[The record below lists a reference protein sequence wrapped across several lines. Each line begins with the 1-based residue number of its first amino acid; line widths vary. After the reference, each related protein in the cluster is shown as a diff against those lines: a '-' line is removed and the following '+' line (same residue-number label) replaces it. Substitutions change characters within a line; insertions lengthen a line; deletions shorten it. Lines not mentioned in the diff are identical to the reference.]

1 MFKGRGNMSTQ
12 SLSDITLSPS
22 EVREILSADNEEIIN
37 LCKRASIVP
46 RRNNRGLTYFSY
58 DDVKR
63 LQQVKQMKNNLVRIS
78 PNQVVDKIMSSF
90 NQMEEKIS
98 NNILNTLDKKLEEK
112 IQGVEGMAAELIK
125 YQTENEKLKNKII
138 ELNRENVHMKMELEK
153 FEKIGFGF
161 YKKYEV
167 KDYTI

>member
-78 PNQVVDKIMSSF
+78 PNQVVDKIMASF
-90 NQMEEKIS
+90 GQME
-98 NNILNTLDKKLEEK
+98 
-112 IQGVEGMAAELIK
+112 
-125 YQTENEKLKNKII
+125 
-138 ELNRENVHMKMELEK
+138 
-153 FEKIGFGF
+153 
-161 YKKYEV
+161 
-167 KDYTI
+167 

>member
-1 MFKGRGNMSTQ
+1 MATQ

-22 EVREILSADNEEIIN
+22 EVRDILNADNEEIIS

-46 RRNNRGLTYFSY
+46 KRNRRGLTYFSY
-58 DDVKR
+58 NDVKR
-63 LQQVKQMKNNLVRIS
+63 LQEAKSMKNSLVRIT
-78 PNQVVDKIMSSF
+78 PNAVVDRIMSSF
-90 NQMEEKIS
+90 SQMEEKIS
-98 NNILNTLDKKLEEK
+98 NNILDTLDKKLEEK

-125 YQTENEKLKNKII
+125 IQTENEKLKNKII
-138 ELNRENVHMKMELEK
+138 ELNRENVHIKMELEK

-161 YKKYEV
+161 YRKYDV

>member
-1 MFKGRGNMSTQ
+1 MATQ

-22 EVREILSADNEEIIN
+22 EVRDILNADNEEIIS

-46 RRNNRGLTYFSY
+46 KRNRRGLTYFSY
-58 DDVKR
+58 NDVKR
-63 LQQVKQMKNNLVRIS
+63 LQEAKSMKSSLVRIT
-78 PNQVVDKIMSSF
+78 PNAVVDRIMSSF
-90 NQMEEKIS
+90 SQMEEKIS
-98 NNILNTLDKKLEEK
+98 NNILDTLDKKLEEK
-112 IQGVEGMAAELIK
+112 MQGVESMAAELIK
-125 YQTENEKLKNKII
+125 VQTENEKLKNKII

>member
-1 MFKGRGNMSTQ
+1 MATQ

-112 IQGVEGMAAELIK
+112 MQGVEGMAAELIK

>member
-1 MFKGRGNMSTQ
+1 MATQ

-90 NQMEEKIS
+90 SQMEEKIS

-112 IQGVEGMAAELIK
+112 MQGVEGMAAELIK

>member
-1 MFKGRGNMSTQ
+1 MATQ

-22 EVREILSADNEEIIN
+22 EVRDILNADNEEIIS

-46 RRNNRGLTYFSY
+46 KRNRRGLTYFSY
-58 DDVKR
+58 NDVKR
-63 LQQVKQMKNNLVRIS
+63 LQEAKNMKRSLVRIT
-78 PNQVVDKIMSSF
+78 PNAVVDRIMSSF
-90 NQMEEKIS
+90 SQMEEKIS
-98 NNILNTLDKKLEEK
+98 NNILDTLDKKLEEK

-125 YQTENEKLKNKII
+125 IQTENEKLKNKII

-161 YKKYEV
+161 YRKYDV

>member
-1 MFKGRGNMSTQ
+1 MATQ

-22 EVREILSADNEEIIN
+22 EVRDILNADNEEIIS

-46 RRNNRGLTYFSY
+46 KRNRRGLTYFSY
-58 DDVKR
+58 NDVKR
-63 LQQVKQMKNNLVRIS
+63 LQEVKSMKNSLVRIT
-78 PNQVVDKIMSSF
+78 PNAVVDKIMSSF
-90 NQMEEKIS
+90 SQMEEKIS
-98 NNILNTLDKKLEEK
+98 NNILDTLDKKLEEK
-112 IQGVEGMAAELIK
+112 MQGVEGMAAELIK
-125 YQTENEKLKNKII
+125 VQTENEKLKNKII

>member
-1 MFKGRGNMSTQ
+1 MATQ

-22 EVREILSADNEEIIN
+22 EVRDILNADNEEIIS

-46 RRNNRGLTYFSY
+46 KRNRRGLTYFSY
-58 DDVKR
+58 NDVKR
-63 LQQVKQMKNNLVRIS
+63 LQEVKSMKNSLVRIT
-78 PNQVVDKIMSSF
+78 PNAVVDRIMSSF
-90 NQMEEKIS
+90 SQMEEKIS
-98 NNILNTLDKKLEEK
+98 NNILDTLDKKLEEK

-125 YQTENEKLKNKII
+125 IQTENEKLKNKII

-161 YKKYEV
+161 YRKYDV

>member
-1 MFKGRGNMSTQ
+1 MATQ

-22 EVREILSADNEEIIN
+22 EVRDILNADNEEIIS

-46 RRNNRGLTYFSY
+46 KRNRRGLTYFSY
-58 DDVKR
+58 NDVKR
-63 LQQVKQMKNNLVRIS
+63 LQEAKSMKNSLVRIT
-78 PNQVVDKIMSSF
+78 PNAVVDRIMTSF
-90 NQMEEKIS
+90 SQMEEKIS
-98 NNILNTLDKKLEEK
+98 NNILDTLDKKLEEK
-112 IQGVEGMAAELIK
+112 IQGVKGMAAELIK
-125 YQTENEKLKNKII
+125 IQTENEKLKNKII

-161 YKKYEV
+161 YRKYDV

>member
-1 MFKGRGNMSTQ
+1 MATQ

-22 EVREILSADNEEIIN
+22 EVRDILNADNEEIIS

-46 RRNNRGLTYFSY
+46 KRNRRGLTYFSY
-58 DDVKR
+58 NDVKR
-63 LQQVKQMKNNLVRIS
+63 LQEAKSMKNSLVRIT
-78 PNQVVDKIMSSF
+78 PNAVVDRIMSSF
-90 NQMEEKIS
+90 SQMEEKIS
-98 NNILNTLDKKLEEK
+98 NNILDTLDKKLEEK

-125 YQTENEKLKNKII
+125 IHTENEKLKYKSI

-161 YKKYEV
+161 YRKYDV

>member
-1 MFKGRGNMSTQ
+1 MATQ

-22 EVREILSADNEEIIN
+22 EVRDILNADNEEIIS

-46 RRNNRGLTYFSY
+46 KRNRRGLTYFSY
-58 DDVKR
+58 NDVKR
-63 LQQVKQMKNNLVRIS
+63 LQEAKNMKSSLVRIT
-78 PNQVVDKIMSSF
+78 PNAVVDRIMSSF
-90 NQMEEKIS
+90 SQMEEKIS
-98 NNILNTLDKKLEEK
+98 NNILDTLDKKLEEK
-112 IQGVEGMAAELIK
+112 MQGVEGMAAELIK
-125 YQTENEKLKNKII
+125 VQTENEKLKNKII

>member
-1 MFKGRGNMSTQ
+1 MATQ

-22 EVREILSADNEEIIN
+22 EVRDILNADNEEIIS

-46 RRNNRGLTYFSY
+46 KRNRRGLTYFSY
-58 DDVKR
+58 NDVKR
-63 LQQVKQMKNNLVRIS
+63 LQEAKNMKSSLVRIT
-78 PNQVVDKIMSSF
+78 PNAVVDRIMSSF
-90 NQMEEKIS
+90 SQMEEKIS
-98 NNILNTLDKKLEEK
+98 NNILDTLDKKLEEK

-125 YQTENEKLKNKII
+125 IQTENEKLKNKII

-161 YKKYEV
+161 YRKYDV

>member
-1 MFKGRGNMSTQ
+1 MATQ

-22 EVREILSADNEEIIN
+22 EVRDILNADNEEIIS

-46 RRNNRGLTYFSY
+46 KRNRRGLTYFSY
-58 DDVKR
+58 NDVKR
-63 LQQVKQMKNNLVRIS
+63 LQEAKNMKSSLVRIT
-78 PNQVVDKIMSSF
+78 PNAVVDRIMSSF
-90 NQMEEKIS
+90 SQMEEKIS
-98 NNILNTLDKKLEEK
+98 NNILDTLDKKLEEK
-112 IQGVEGMAAELIK
+112 MRGVEGMAAELIK
-125 YQTENEKLKNKII
+125 VQTENEKLKNKII

>member
-1 MFKGRGNMSTQ
+1 MATQ

-22 EVREILSADNEEIIN
+22 EVRDILNADNEEIIS

-46 RRNNRGLTYFSY
+46 KRNRRGLTYFSY
-58 DDVKR
+58 NDVKR
-63 LQQVKQMKNNLVRIS
+63 LQEAKSMKKSLVRIT
-78 PNQVVDKIMSSF
+78 PNAVVDRIMSSF
-90 NQMEEKIS
+90 SQMEEKIS
-98 NNILNTLDKKLEEK
+98 NNILDTLDKKLEEK

-125 YQTENEKLKNKII
+125 IQTENEKLKNKII

-161 YKKYEV
+161 YRKYDV

>member
-1 MFKGRGNMSTQ
+1 MATQ

-22 EVREILSADNEEIIN
+22 EVRDILNADNEEIIS

-46 RRNNRGLTYFSY
+46 KRNRRGLTYFSY
-58 DDVKR
+58 NDVKR
-63 LQQVKQMKNNLVRIS
+63 LQEAKSMKNSLVRIT
-78 PNQVVDKIMSSF
+78 PNAVVDRIMSSF
-90 NQMEEKIS
+90 SQMEEKIS
-98 NNILNTLDKKLEEK
+98 NNILDTLDKKLEEK

-125 YQTENEKLKNKII
+125 IQTENEKLKNKII

-161 YKKYEV
+161 YRKYDV
-167 KDYTI
+167 KGYTI

>member
-1 MFKGRGNMSTQ
+1 MATQ

-22 EVREILSADNEEIIN
+22 EVRDILNADNEEIIS

-46 RRNNRGLTYFSY
+46 KRNRRGLTYFSY
-58 DDVKR
+58 NDVKR
-63 LQQVKQMKNNLVRIS
+63 LQEAKSMKNSLVRIT
-78 PNQVVDKIMSSF
+78 PNAVVDRIMSSF
-90 NQMEEKIS
+90 SQMEEKIS
-98 NNILNTLDKKLEEK
+98 NNILDTLDKKLEEK

-125 YQTENEKLKNKII
+125 IQTENEKLKNKII
-138 ELNRENVHMKMELEK
+138 ELKIENVHMKKKIKK

-161 YKKYEV
+161 YRKYDV

>member
-1 MFKGRGNMSTQ
+1 MATQ

-22 EVREILSADNEEIIN
+22 EVRDILNADNEEIIS

-46 RRNNRGLTYFSY
+46 KRNRRGLTYFSY
-58 DDVKR
+58 NDVKR
-63 LQQVKQMKNNLVRIS
+63 LQEAKSMKNSLVRIT
-78 PNQVVDKIMSSF
+78 PNAVVDRIMSSF
-90 NQMEEKIS
+90 SQMEEKIS
-98 NNILNTLDKKLEEK
+98 NNILDTLDKKLEEK

-125 YQTENEKLKNKII
+125 IQTENEKLKNKIV

-161 YKKYEV
+161 YRKYDV

>member
-1 MFKGRGNMSTQ
+1 MTTQ

-22 EVREILSADNEEIIN
+22 EVRDILNADNEEIIS

-46 RRNNRGLTYFSY
+46 KRNRRGLTYFSY
-58 DDVKR
+58 NDVKR
-63 LQQVKQMKNNLVRIS
+63 LQEAKSMKNSLVRIT
-78 PNQVVDKIMSSF
+78 PNAVVDRIMSSF
-90 NQMEEKIS
+90 SQMEEKIS
-98 NNILNTLDKKLEEK
+98 NNILDTLDKKLEEK

-125 YQTENEKLKNKII
+125 IQTENEKLKNKII

-161 YKKYEV
+161 YRKYDV

>member
-1 MFKGRGNMSTQ
+1 MTTQ

-22 EVREILSADNEEIIN
+22 EVRDILNADNEEIIS

-46 RRNNRGLTYFSY
+46 KRNRRGLTYFSY
-58 DDVKR
+58 NDVKR
-63 LQQVKQMKNNLVRIS
+63 LQEVKSMKNSLVRIT
-78 PNQVVDKIMSSF
+78 PNAVVDRIMSSF
-90 NQMEEKIS
+90 SQMEEKIS
-98 NNILNTLDKKLEEK
+98 NNILDTLDKKLEEK

-125 YQTENEKLKNKII
+125 IQTENEKLKNKII

-161 YKKYEV
+161 YRKYDV

>member
-1 MFKGRGNMSTQ
+1 MATQ

-22 EVREILSADNEEIIN
+22 EVRDILNADNEEIIS

-46 RRNNRGLTYFSY
+46 KRNRRGLTYFSY
-58 DDVKR
+58 NDVKR
-63 LQQVKQMKNNLVRIS
+63 LQEAKNMKSSLVRIT
-78 PNQVVDKIMSSF
+78 PKAVVDRIMSSF
-90 NQMEEKIS
+90 SQMEEKIS
-98 NNILNTLDKKLEEK
+98 NNILDTLDKKLEEK
-112 IQGVEGMAAELIK
+112 MQGVEGMAAELIK
-125 YQTENEKLKNKII
+125 VQTENEKLKNKII

>member
-1 MFKGRGNMSTQ
+1 MATQ

-22 EVREILSADNEEIIN
+22 EVRDILNADNEEIIS

-46 RRNNRGLTYFSY
+46 KRNRRGLTYFSY
-58 DDVKR
+58 NDVKR
-63 LQQVKQMKNNLVRIS
+63 LQEAKNMKSRLVRIT
-78 PNQVVDKIMSSF
+78 PNAVVDRIMSSF
-90 NQMEEKIS
+90 SQMEEKIS
-98 NNILNTLDKKLEEK
+98 NNILDTLDKKLEEK
-112 IQGVEGMAAELIK
+112 MQGVEGMAAELIK
-125 YQTENEKLKNKII
+125 VQTENEQLKNKII

-161 YKKYEV
+161 YRKYDV

>member
-1 MFKGRGNMSTQ
+1 MATQ

-22 EVREILSADNEEIIN
+22 EVRDILNADNEEIIS

-46 RRNNRGLTYFSY
+46 KRNRRGLTYFSY
-58 DDVKR
+58 NDVKR
-63 LQQVKQMKNNLVRIS
+63 LQEAKSIKSSLVRITQ
-78 PNQVVDKIMSSF
+78 NAVVDRIMSSF
-90 NQMEEKIS
+90 SQMEEKIS
-98 NNILNTLDKKLEEK
+98 NNILDTLDKKLEEK
-112 IQGVEGMAAELIK
+112 MQGVEGMAAELIK
-125 YQTENEKLKNKII
+125 VQTENEKLKNKII

>member
-1 MFKGRGNMSTQ
+1 MATQ

-22 EVREILSADNEEIIN
+22 EVRDILNADNEEIIS

-46 RRNNRGLTYFSY
+46 KRNRRGLTYFSY
-58 DDVKR
+58 NDVKR
-63 LQQVKQMKNNLVRIS
+63 LQEAKNMKSSLVRIT
-78 PNQVVDKIMSSF
+78 PNAVVDRIMSSF
-90 NQMEEKIS
+90 SQMEEKIS
-98 NNILNTLDKKLEEK
+98 NNILDTLDKKLEEK
-112 IQGVEGMAAELIK
+112 MQGVEGMAAELIRV
-125 YQTENEKLKNKII
+125 QTENEKLKNKII

>member
-1 MFKGRGNMSTQ
+1 MATQ

-22 EVREILSADNEEIIN
+22 EVRDILNADNEEIIS

-46 RRNNRGLTYFSY
+46 RRNQRGLTYFSY
-58 DDVKR
+58 NDVKR
-63 LQQVKQMKNNLVRIS
+63 LQEVKNMKNNLVRIT
-78 PNQVVDKIMSSF
+78 PNAVVDKIMSSF
-90 NQMEEKIS
+90 SQMEEKIS
-98 NNILNTLDKKLEEK
+98 NNILDTLDKKLEEK
-112 IQGVEGMAAELIK
+112 MQGVEGMAAELIK
-125 YQTENEKLKNKII
+125 VQTENEKLKNKIM

>member
-1 MFKGRGNMSTQ
+1 MATQ

-22 EVREILSADNEEIIN
+22 EVRDILNADNEEIIS
-37 LCKRASIVP
+37 LCRRASIVP
-46 RRNNRGLTYFSY
+46 KRNRRGLTYFSY
-58 DDVKR
+58 NDVKR
-63 LQQVKQMKNNLVRIS
+63 LQEVKSMKNSLVRIT
-78 PNQVVDKIMSSF
+78 PNAVVDRIMSSF
-90 NQMEEKIS
+90 SQMEEKIS
-98 NNILNTLDKKLEEK
+98 NNILDTLDKKLEEK
-112 IQGVEGMAAELIK
+112 MQGVEGMAAELIK
-125 YQTENEKLKNKII
+125 VQTENEKLKNKII

>member
-1 MFKGRGNMSTQ
+1 
-12 SLSDITLSPS
+12 
-22 EVREILSADNEEIIN
+22 
-37 LCKRASIVP
+37 
-46 RRNNRGLTYFSY
+46 
-58 DDVKR
+58 
-63 LQQVKQMKNNLVRIS
+63 MKNNLVRIS

-90 NQMEEKIS
+90 SQMEEKIS

-112 IQGVEGMAAELIK
+112 IQGVEGIAAELIK